1 MAVTVVSTVYDEPQQ
16 ENVYTQE
23 KLAFA
28 AMDVLLGSGLQDFVD
43 VLLAF
48 GFGPR
53 SERLARF
60 NSDNAQVEDGWK
72 RVDITPGVISAPTT
86 TKSFTQAIPGNL
98 STQKNPVYTT
108 FTGVNLT
115 DNDFENDA
123 STYEV
128 TNVAWGV
135 SHSYLDGDLV
145 GEPEK
150 PAGSYLQ
157 SGSIGT
163 LLTSDSV
170 VLLSG
175 TSRETE
181 VFDGWGFGV
190 DSTGKKYPTRY
201 ANTFSVTGETYMDWD
216 GSEFGQ
222 EIRAQSR
229 TDNWSFSFEPAP
241 GQVLSNQIATSQAF
255 TSLSGLF
262 AEGRGLMLM
271 SGREL
276 LDEYYVTDTWTNDND
291 GDDTDD
297 DFGIADENNVLYDW
311 DQIRFNG
318 TVDTLRLSNNGTWT
332 YDPSQP
338 QFVGSVSYTSTE
350 KNPYIAD
357 ALNSAF
363 EEVESQ
369 SFTLSLDRVLALY
382 EALES
387 NLLEAMFFGNDTISV
402 ASTAFFTKNHLRGYD
417 GNDTISGGIAP
428 KKDPTGLSLNPTVDG
443 ADTLDGGSGRDT
455 LTGGY
460 GKDIFFFESGDSP
473 ALANRADRITDF
485 RPGSDSIQISGTG
498 MIGVGGV
505 SPSDLVAKNYADARL
520 KASKAFRNDAVDV
533 FIQRLGT
540 TGGDGVIFAD
550 LEGNNTANFSV
561 ILTGVF
567 TSGSPATIAQSIS
580 SSLILGGLG

>member
-98 STQKNPVYTT
+98 STQTNPVYTT

-145 GEPEK
+145 GEPKK

-175 TSRETE
+175 TSSETE

-201 ANTFSVTGETYMDWD
+201 ANTFSVTGETYMEWD

-222 EIRAQSR
+222 EIRALSR
-229 TDNWSFSFEPAP
+229 TDNWSFSFESPAKK
-241 GQVLSNQIATSQAF
+241 VLSNNIATSQGF

-262 AEGRGLMLM
+262 AEGQGLMLM

-276 LDEYYVTDTWTNDND
+276 LNEYYDTDTWTNDND

-363 EEVESQ
+363 EEVEGQ
-369 SFTLSLDRVLALY
+369 SFDESLDRVFALY

-387 NLLEAMFFGNDTISV
+387 NLLETMFFGNDTISV
-402 ASTAFFTKNHLRGYD
+402 LPTAFFTKNHLRGYD
-417 GNDTISGGIAP
+417 GNDTISGGVAP
-428 KKDPTGLSLNPTVDG
+428 KKLPSGLSLDPTVDG

-485 RPGSDSIQISGTG
+485 RPGSDSIQIIGTG
-498 MIGVGGV
+498 MIGVDGV

-550 LEGNNTANFSV
+550 LEGNNSANFSV
-561 ILTGVF
+561 FLTGVLNRP
-567 TSGSPATIAQSIS
+567 GNPRH
-580 SSLILGGLG
+580 

>member
-1 MAVTVVSTVYDEPQQ
+1 MAVTVMSTVYDQPQA
-16 ENVYTQE
+16 EYVYTQE
-23 KLAFA
+23 KLAFGA
-28 AMDVLLGSGLQDFVD
+28 IDLFLGSGLQDFVD

-48 GFGPR
+48 GFGPS
-53 SERLARF
+53 SERQARF
-60 NSDNAQVEDGWK
+60 NSDNAQVEEGWI
-72 RVDITPGVISAPTT
+72 RVDGTPDVDGRITK
-86 TKSFTQAIPGNL
+86 KSFTQAIPGNL
-98 STQKNPVYTT
+98 STQTNPVFTT
-108 FTGVNLT
+108 FTGANLT
-115 DNDFENDA
+115 NGDFENDA
-123 STYEV
+123 ATYEV
-128 TNVAWGV
+128 TKVEWGV

-145 GEPEK
+145 GEPQK

-157 SGSIGT
+157 SGSIGS
-163 LLTSDSV
+163 LITSDSV

-175 TSRETE
+175 TSSETK

-201 ANTFSVTGETYMDWD
+201 ANTFSVTGETYMEWD

-222 EIRAQSR
+222 EITALSR
-229 TDNWSFSFEPAP
+229 TDNWSFNFESAP
-241 GQVLSNQIATSQAF
+241 KKVLSNNIATSQGF

-262 AEGRGLMLM
+262 AEGQGLMFM

-276 LDEYYVTDTWTNDND
+276 LNEYYGTDTWTNDND

-332 YDPSQP
+332 YDPSAP

-357 ALNSAF
+357 ALNDAF
-363 EEVESQ
+363 EDIKDQFFDE
-369 SFTLSLDRVLALY
+369 SLDRVFALY

-402 ASTAFFTKNHLRGYD
+402 LPTAFFTKNHLRGYD
-417 GNDTISGGIAP
+417 GNDRISGGVAP
-428 KKDPTGLSLNPTVDG
+428 KKPPSNLSLNPDVDG

-498 MIGVGGV
+498 MSGVGGT
-505 SPSDLVAKNYADARL
+505 SSLVAKNYADARL
-520 KASKAFRNDAVDV
+520 KASKAFRNDASDV

-540 TGGDGVIFAD
+540 GRDGVIFGD
-550 LEGNNTANFSV
+550 LEGNDTANFSV

-567 TSGSPATIAQSIS
+567 TSGSPAAIAESIRI
-580 SSLILGGLG
+580 SLILGGLS